1 MTDTRGMSSST
12 AAPRTPYAARFGPPL
27 VLLAIMWVVEFADL
41 LLPGRFESLGIR
53 AWDLTHLPGIVLA
66 PLLHSTWSHLISNSV
81 PFLVLGCLVAAE
93 GARRFWFV
101 TAIATVVGG
110 IGPWFLALPGTV
122 TVGASGLVF
131 GYFAY
136 LMVRVFTAR
145 SMGHRILYAVIALAT
160 FSVYGGSMLVGVLP
174 VHVGISWQGH
184 LFGALGGVAAALLTR
199 PRSAP
204 DTGSGLS
211 AGRGTAAGL

>member
-1 MTDTRGMSSST
+1 
-12 AAPRTPYAARFGPPL
+12 
-27 VLLAIMWVVEFADL
+27 MWVVEFADL

-110 IGPWFLALPGTV
+110 IGPGFLALPGTL
-122 TVGASGLVF
+122 TVGASG
-131 GYFAY
+131 
-136 LMVRVFTAR
+136 RV
-145 SMGHRILYAVIALAT
+145 
-160 FSVYGGSMLVGVLP
+160 
-174 VHVGISWQGH
+174 
-184 LFGALGGVAAALLTR
+184 LG
-199 PRSAP
+199 
-204 DTGSGLS
+204 
-211 AGRGTAAGL
+211 

>member
-1 MTDTRGMSSST
+1 
-12 AAPRTPYAARFGPPL
+12 
-27 VLLAIMWVVEFADL
+27 
-41 LLPGRFESLGIR
+41 
-53 AWDLTHLPGIVLA
+53 
-66 PLLHSTWSHLISNSV
+66 
-81 PFLVLGCLVAAE
+81 
-93 GARRFWFV
+93 
-101 TAIATVVGG
+101 VGG

-122 TVGASGLVF
+122 RVGASGLVF

-145 SMGHRILYAVIALAT
+145 SMGHRILYAVIALAV

-199 PRSAP
+199 PRGTP
-204 DTGSGLS
+204 DTDSGFS
-211 AGRGTAAGL
+211 AGRGSAAGL